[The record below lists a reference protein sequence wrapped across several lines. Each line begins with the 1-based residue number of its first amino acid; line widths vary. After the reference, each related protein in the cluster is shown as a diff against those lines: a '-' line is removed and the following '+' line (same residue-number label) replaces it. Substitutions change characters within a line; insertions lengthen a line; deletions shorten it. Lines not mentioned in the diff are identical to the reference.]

1 MDGCGQFG
9 CLGENAILVGQ
20 LSTSSRKVTTP
31 SRQRG
36 SSKLFSLCPS
46 LPLWP
51 SLNASLADVT
61 VGDIVVVVLL
71 HAAVMSDLYG

>member
-1 MDGCGQFG
+1 MAAGS
-9 CLGENAILVGQ
+9 LGVLVKMPYWWDSCPRVPVK
-20 LSTSSRKVTTP
+20 LLLPLAKEVP
-31 SRQRG
+31 VNYFLQRG
-36 SSKLFSLCPS
+36 PS

-61 VGDIVVVVLL
+61 VGDIVVLL